1 MTNKEVYK
9 KTLTFSLRRL
19 LWDFIAFL
27 ILGAFSAAG
36 FILMDKINDK
46 GLIGL
51 AVGLLLGIIV
61 LVIFLRFVSY
71 TYKAGQIAMMTKGV
85 TEGELPEDVLAE
97 GKAVVKE
104 RFTTVA
110 LYFAA
115 TRVIKGIFNQLS
127 RGLDS
132 VGRAVGGDTG
142 SSVASV
148 ISTGVQV
155 LVGFLCDCCLGW
167 VFFRKEQSA
176 GKATCEGAVIF
187 FKHGKTLLKNAGR
200 IFGMGIASFVLIGGA
215 FFGIFYGISAL
226 LPGRLFTALAAEV
239 AEAAVRLEA
248 TVPEFFTN
256 PANLMIVAAG
266 IAALIVWGIIHST
279 FVRPF
284 ILVGVLRNYME
295 SGVKDMPTEDSFS
308 MLDSKSAK
316 FRKLRE
322 QGI

>member
-71 TYKAGQIAMMTKGV
+71 TYKAGQIAMMTKAV
-85 TEGELPEDVLAE
+85 TENELPENVLAE
-97 GKAVVKE
+97 GKAAVKE
-104 RFTTVA
+104 RFATVA
-110 LYFAA
+110 LFYAA
-115 TRVIKGIFNQLS
+115 TRIIKGIFNQIS
-127 RGLDS
+127 RGLNS

-142 SSVASV
+142 NTVTSV
-148 ISTGVQV
+148 ISTGIQV
-155 LVGFLCDCCLGW
+155 LVGYLCDCCLGW
-167 VFFRKEQSA
+167 VFFRKEQGA
-176 GKATCEGAVIF
+176 ARATCEGAVLF
-187 FKHGKTLLKNAGR
+187 FKNWKTLLKNAGR
-200 IFGMGIASFVLIGGA
+200 IFGMGIASLIAVGGA
-215 FFGIFYGISAL
+215 FFGIFYGVFSLI
-226 LPGRLFTALAAEV
+226 PGVFERFAVEL
-239 AEAAVRLEA
+239 AEAAVRLDN
-248 TVPEFFTN
+248 TLPEFFTN
-256 PANLMIVAAG
+256 PANLMLVAAA

-279 FVRPF
+279 FIRPF

-295 SGVKDMPTEDSFS
+295 SGVKNIPTEESFS
-308 MLDSKSAK
+308 ILDGKSAK
-316 FRKLRE
+316 FKKLRE